1 MNTPTFRDPWIERMR
16 LFEAKRLAK
25 NKARKE
31 RKAIPEGDR
40 MPWPE
45 KTSRITPERAW
56 GQGRG

>member
-1 MNTPTFRDPWIERMR
+1 MADTSTFRDPWRERMR

-31 RKAIPEGDR
+31 RKVIPEGDR

-45 KTSRITPERAW
+45 PERITPERAW
-56 GQGRG
+56 GQRRG